1 MKKIKILLVFILIF
15 YGCTYEP
22 ILATKKFDFIF
33 EEINHDGEEIVN
45 KIIKNKL
52 EQRKVGS
59 KNYSINI
66 KSLKNKK
73 IVSSDSKGDPTVF
86 EISIKLNYD
95 LIENN
100 EVIFRDSLQKQ
111 ITYNNINDKFEL
123 SKYEENILKNLSN
136 NIGNEILIS
145 ISSLNK

>member
-1 MKKIKILLVFILIF
+1 MKKIKILLTFLLIF

-22 ILATKKFDFIF
+22 ILSTKKFDFIF
-33 EEINHDGEEIVN
+33 EEINHEGEEIVN
-45 KIIKNKL
+45 RIIKNKL

-66 KSLKNKK
+66 KSFKNKS
-73 IVSSDSKGDPTVF
+73 IISTDSRGDPTVF
-86 EISIKLNYD
+86 EIDIELNYD

-100 EVIFRDSLQKQ
+100 EVIYRDTIQKQ

-123 SKYEENILKNLSN
+123 SKYEEGMIKNLSN

-145 ISSLNK
+145 ISSLGK

>member
-1 MKKIKILLVFILIF
+1 MKKIKILLAFILIF

-33 EEINHDGEEIVN
+33 EEINYDGEEIVN

-73 IVSSDSKGDPTVF
+73 IISTDSKGDPTVF
-86 EISIKLNYD
+86 EINIKLNYD

-100 EVIFRDSLQKQ
+100 EVIFRDSIQKQ

-123 SKYEENILKNLSN
+123 SKYEESILKNLSN

>member
-1 MKKIKILLVFILIF
+1 MKKIKILLAFILIF

-33 EEINHDGEEIVN
+33 EVINHDGEEIVN

-73 IVSSDSKGDPTVF
+73 IISTDSKGDPTVF
-86 EISIKLNYD
+86 EINIKLNYD

-100 EVIFRDSLQKQ
+100 EVIFRDSIQKQ

-123 SKYEENILKNLSN
+123 SKYEESILKNLSN

>member
-1 MKKIKILLVFILIF
+1 MKKIKILLAFILIF

-73 IVSSDSKGDPTVF
+73 IISTDSKGDPTVF
-86 EISIKLNYD
+86 EINIKLNYD

-100 EVIFRDSLQKQ
+100 EVIFRDSIQKQ

-123 SKYEENILKNLSN
+123 SKYEESILKNLSN